1 MIGDKLNFPH
11 WNTVSKV
18 FTIIFYFSSDSLDM
32 STVLLDLAYCRML
45 RLRTNVRLEA
55 VEAWNLVL
63 ILDILSLREIFDTLT
78 CIDVVDT
85 TQWRLITEV
94 FP

>member
-11 WNTVSKV
+11 WNTFSKV

-45 RLRTNVRLEA
+45 RTSARLEA

-63 ILDILSLREIFDTLT
+63 ILDYYIISK
-78 CIDVVDT
+78 
-85 TQWRLITEV
+85 
-94 FP
+94 

>member
-1 MIGDKLNFPH
+1 
-11 WNTVSKV
+11 
-18 FTIIFYFSSDSLDM
+18 M
-32 STVLLDLAYCRML
+32 STVLYLAYCRML
-45 RLRTNVRLEA
+45 RASARLEA

-63 ILDILSLREIFDTLT
+63 ILDILSLSEIFDMLT

-85 TQWRLITEV
+85 IQWRLITEV